1 LISESGHLK
10 LGDFGLASSFAIPYV
25 KQTSQVVTRWYRAPE
40 LLLGARNYGTAID
53 IWAAGCIFAELMLR
67 TPYLPA
73 DGDASQLDMTFRAL
87 GTPSEAEW
95 PGMRLLPGW
104 TGNEKTHP
112 KPMGGLAGT
121 FSAAGDA
128 ELELLGWMLKF
139 DPAKR
144 PTALECLRTRYFQ
157 SLPRPTKPE
166 NLPRK
171 GAMGAVADTLK
182 RRGDDGLDIQPAKKV
197 YV

>member
-1 LISESGHLK
+1 
-10 LGDFGLASSFAIPYV
+10 
-25 KQTSQVVTRWYRAPE
+25 
-40 LLLGARNYGTAID
+40 
-53 IWAAGCIFAELMLR
+53 MLR

-73 DGDASQLDMTFRAL
+73 DSDASQLDMTFRAL

-95 PGMRLLPGW
+95 PGMRLLSGW
-104 TGNEKTHP
+104 KGNEKVHP

-121 FSAAGDA
+121 FSAAGEV

-139 DPAKR
+139 DPTKR
-144 PTALECLRTRYFQ
+144 PTALECLRTRYFA
-157 SLPRPTKPE
+157 SLPRPSKPE
-166 NLPRK
+166 KLPKK
-171 GAMGAVADTLK
+171 GDMGAVADTLK